1 MKKGKLIPEKELLFS
16 AYAENWWVW
25 DKCDYV
31 KAKLLRSEE
40 GKPQISKG
48 YARDRRKDLMNYIL
62 PEFGNSRLSN
72 ISSARVEKW
81 LFKLTETTTLAH
93 ATINHILSCLRIMLS
108 EAKRFGYIHHNPC
121 DSVKS
126 LALNK
131 KARGILTIDEVKK
144 LFSGNALEE
153 IWGGDLLHYTIN
165 MLAATT
171 GLRRGSSMA
180 IREENYFGNYIH
192 IEHSYGDFGLGP
204 TKTRDKIDVP
214 VPKDD
219 IRYALYAALEKIGIK
234 EEERKERNIV
244 FHSWRHFFN
253 TYCRRLNIPDPK
265 IQKVTVHK
273 TIGMLDNYTHFEVED
288 FEEVMKAQE
297 MLLA

>member
-1 MKKGKLIPEKELLFS
+1 
-16 AYAENWWVW
+16 
-25 DKCDYV
+25 
-31 KAKLLRSEE
+31 
-40 GKPQISKG
+40 
-48 YARDRRKDLMNYIL
+48 
-62 PEFGNSRLSN
+62 
-72 ISSARVEKW
+72 
-81 LFKLTETTTLAH
+81 
-93 ATINHILSCLRIMLS
+93 MLS

-121 DSVKS
+121 DSIKS

-131 KARGILTIDEVKK
+131 KSRGILTIDEVKK

-171 GLRRGSSMA
+171 GLRRGSIMA

-214 VPKDD
+214 VPLKVKNCMDKLLGKGGYIFSKDPVGAFPVPKDD
-219 IRYALYAALEKIGIK
+219 IRYALYAALEKIEIK

-265 IQKVTVHK
+265 IQKVTGHK
-273 TIGMLDNYTHFEVED
+273 TIEMLDNYTHFEVED
-288 FEEVMKAQE
+288 FTEVMKAQE